1 MKRKPVTEITK
12 PVVSKPTVS
21 VQNPIPTALLKPQ
34 NILAPKTNWIIAFS
48 VFITTLIVYLLTNAR
63 TMSFWDSGEYATC
76 ISILGIP
83 HPPGNPFYI
92 FIGRAFA
99 VLAHGIPHAL
109 VASSMSSFMGAF
121 SVMFVYLYTV
131 KIVSMFDK
139 SPFRNAFAG
148 LMAALLSAYSF
159 TFWTNSIEAE
169 VNVGILFVD
178 NLIIYLT
185 MLWVEKSEDLNKQNI
200 LLLITYIF
208 FLGFCIHQTSLQIAP
223 AVLFVVVYPM
233 LIQSIKNGTFWIRT
247 VAYVLLV
254 FLTYVLFKGF
264 ADNLQIPDLG
274 KYAFLVIVLGL
285 MYYHLHEKIENR
297 VWLMGILMVVI
308 GLSPH
313 IFLLVRSQLRPFVNE
328 GNPHN
333 LPMFLDYVLRRQYG
347 VTSFMER
354 RATFG
359 YQMDFHFLR
368 YFGWQWFDG
377 PTIANWFHKLLNP
390 NLTMASPE
398 WLNTYSNVIK
408 IIGNLIISLL
418 GFFGIYHIANK
429 NKHAFAYFFS
439 FFFMASL
446 AMVFVMNLSDAE
458 VRDRDYFFNLA
469 YNLWAIWMAIGA
481 IGLLQLVEKKKIAV
495 AVVAVLLFALPV
507 VNMVSQYKVHDRS
520 QEFLALDYGMNF
532 LNTLEKNAII
542 FTNGDNDTFPLWYN
556 QAVKDPN
563 AKEVVHPERNTYPDN
578 EALSAMKTAMEFKNN
593 SLNGIRKD
601 VTIANLSLLN
611 TPWYWHQLEDH
622 EGVLFNMAADE
633 IDNISPIQLPQDMHI
648 EIKGPKP
655 GMNFTINYKKGQILY
670 VKDLAVIQIIKENY
684 GKRPIYFA
692 VTCAELTGFDN
703 HLQNV
708 GMADR
713 IVAKSGQDMIDGPT
727 LEQNATQVYSY
738 RSIEDTK
745 VYKDD
750 NMTRLINN
758 YGAAFMRLSRYYHNL
773 DNLPMAKKY
782 MERALHYI
790 DDKSRFYMA
799 MATMYSES
807 KDVQKTDSLLQ
818 LGLASTPNDPEKLQQ
833 AAFISFNIGKNDQ
846 ALTYLEKAYRV
857 ILEEPNE
864 QLKTQQMTDLGVF
877 IYRAMNSYSLG
888 KRAED
893 LLGKIEPY
901 LQAPEPQQN
910 SQVPGMPLP

>member
-1 MKRKPVTEITK
+1 MKRKPQVET
-12 PVVSKPTVS
+12 SKS
-21 VQNPIPTALLKPQ
+21 PIPRPTAVSRPDIPAAMLKPQ
-34 NILAPKTNWIIAFS
+34 TILASKTNWIIAFS
-48 VFITTLIVYLLTNAR
+48 IFITTLIVYLLTNAR
-63 TMSFWDSGEYATC
+63 TMSFWDSGEYVTC

-109 VASSMSSFMGAF
+109 VASSMSSFMGAI
-121 SVMFVYLYTV
+121 SVVLVYLYTV

-148 LMAALLSAYSF
+148 IMAALLSAYSF

-169 VNVGILFVD
+169 VNVGILFID
-178 NLIIYLT
+178 NLVIYLT
-185 MLWVEKSEDLNKQNI
+185 MLWVEKSEDLSKQNV

-233 LIQSIKNGTFWIRT
+233 LVQSIKNGTFWIRT
-247 VAYVLLV
+247 VAYLLLV
-254 FLTYVLFKGF
+254 FITYVIFKSF

-274 KYAFLVIVLGL
+274 KYAFVIIVLGL
-285 MYYHLHEKIENR
+285 MYYHLHGKIENR
-297 VWLMGILMVVI
+297 VWLMGVLMVI
-308 GLSPH
+308 LGLSPH
-313 IFLLVRSQLRPFVNE
+313 IYLLVRSQLRPFINE
-328 GNPHN
+328 GYPHN
-333 LPMFLDYVLRRQYG
+333 LPLFLDYILRRQYG

-359 YQMDFHFLR
+359 YQLDFHFLR

-377 PTIANWFHKLLNP
+377 PTLSNWFHMSTN
-390 NLTMASPE
+390 A
-398 WLNTYSNVIK
+398 IK
-408 IIGNLIISLL
+408 FLGNLIVTGL
-418 GFFGIYHIANK
+418 GLYGIYHIANK

-469 YNLWAIWMAIGA
+469 YNFWAVWMAIGA
-481 IGLLQLVEKKKIAV
+481 IGLLQLVEKKKIAGIV
-495 AVVAVLLFALPV
+495 IAILLFSLPV
-507 VNMVSQYKVHDRS
+507 INMVSQYKIHDRS
-520 QEFLALDYGMNF
+520 QEFMALDYGMNF

-556 QAVKDPN
+556 QAVQDPN
-563 AKEVVHPERNTYPDN
+563 AKEYVHPERNTYPDR
-578 EALSAMKTAMEFKNN
+578 EALSAMKTAMNFKN
-593 SLNGIRKD
+593 STLRGIRKD

-611 TPWYWHQLEDH
+611 TPWYWHQLEDR
-622 EGVLFNMAADE
+622 EGVLFHMPNEA
-633 IDNISPIQLPQDMHI
+633 IDNMQPIQLPEDYSV
-648 EIKGPKP
+648 EIKGPRP
-655 GMNFTINYKKGQILY
+655 EMSFSINYKKGQILY
-670 VKDLAVIQIIKENY
+670 VKDLAVIQIIKENF

-703 HLQNV
+703 HLRNV

-713 IVAKSGQDMIDGPT
+713 VVTEVGQDMVDGPV
-727 LEQNATQVYSY
+727 LEQNATKIYSY

-745 VYKDD
+745 VYKDE

-758 YGAAFMRLSRYYHNL
+758 YGAAFMRLSRYYHGMNNL
-773 DNLPMAKKY
+773 EMAKKY

-807 KDVQKTDSLLQ
+807 KDIVKTDSLLK
-818 LGLASTPNDPEKLQQ
+818 LALSSGPNDPEKLQQ
-833 AAFISFNIGKNDQ
+833 AGFIELNLGKNDQ
-846 ALTYLEKAYRV
+846 AMKYLEEAFES
-857 ILEEPNE
+857 ILKEPNE
-864 QLKTQQMTDLGVF
+864 QIKIQQLTDLGVF
-877 IYRAMNSYSLG
+877 VYRAMNTYALG
-888 KRAED
+888 KRGED

-901 LQAPEPQQN
+901 LQAAQPQQN
-910 SQVPGMPLP
+910 QQDSTIPIP